1 MGPIIPPRSVAESDE
16 GRASP
21 PVSHAVGTSMGPVTR
36 GKTGRAEFGMPKD
49 PKGQQGQRGDRQ
61 DGHRKLGSFG
71 AKSMRGWTK
80 GYGMRS

>member
-1 MGPIIPPRSVAESDE
+1 
-16 GRASP
+16 
-21 PVSHAVGTSMGPVTR
+21 MGPVTR